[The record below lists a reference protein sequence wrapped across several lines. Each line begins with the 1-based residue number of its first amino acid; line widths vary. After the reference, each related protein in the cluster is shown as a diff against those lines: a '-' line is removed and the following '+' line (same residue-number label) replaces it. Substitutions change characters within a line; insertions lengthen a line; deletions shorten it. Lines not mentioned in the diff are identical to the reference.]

1 MAIKRI
7 QLPAAAFQ
15 DDGPPVD
22 TAALAAKY
30 IGGLPDA
37 SGTFEGHLVGA
48 CDPPCEVCLAAY
60 HDWLAQGL

>member
-7 QLPAAAFQ
+7 QLPAAAFR
-15 DDGPPVD
+15 DDDPPVD
-22 TAALAAKY
+22 TAALAER

-60 HDWLAQGL
+60 RDWFAQGL